1 MALLSGDQ
9 KGDAAPSVPAN
20 GCAVVAASD
29 RSQRR
34 DAPSPDAT
42 KTICRPSGERAN
54 DVGSLVAGVTISV
67 RVSGSDGGIGAG
79 RQGAHAMSAAISATL
94 RVATSTNSG
103 RTRRTGASIV
113 TPPGIGWPAIHLS
126 SSTRS
131 TVDCHRAS
139 GSFARQRRTTRS
151 SDAETSGR
159 SDETAGGS
167 VCTTAPITEDE
178 VAPSNALRPV
188 SISNSTAPNAKMSL
202 R

>member
-1 MALLSGDQ
+1 M
-9 KGDAAPSVPAN
+9 APSAPATR
-20 GCAVVAASD
+20 CATSELID
-29 RSQRR
+29 RTHSCVRR
-34 DAPSPDAT
+34 LSSSVTRARR
-42 KTICRPSGERAN
+42 CPSGESAIMPRKLR
-54 DVGSLVAGVTISV
+54 S
-67 RVSGSDGGIGAG
+67 SG
-79 RQGAHAMSAAISATL
+79 
-94 RVATSTNSG
+94 G
-103 RTRRTGASIV
+103 RTMNRTDADSGGGATRSWLPTATPMATAAVMARAATAKRRRV
-113 TPPGIGWPAIHLS
+113 THRRRDRAPPGIGWPAIHLS

-167 VCTTAPITEDE
+167 VCTTAPITADE

-188 SISNSTAPNAKMSL
+188 SISNNTAPNAKMSL